1 MLFKKTEKIVSVFT
15 EKRLTTVV
23 GAWVYY
29 FLLSVIPMS
38 FLLITAFSVFKV
50 NIAEELVSFLP
61 EEFKL
66 AGEAIAKTAENAS
79 NSATFLF
86 IVTVIFSCTSLLNQ
100 MSKDGDFIYGVSGK
114 KRGIFRRLW
123 AVIALGVLFVSF
135 LGSAFLFAFGLR
147 IFSNTNISNKS
158 YLLSTIFIFTL
169 IMVLGYAVIILLN
182 KFICPIKLKIKKCC
196 LGALLSLFIIVIGTI
211 GFTLYLRFF
220 ANYNAFY
227 GSLAGLVVF
236 LLWTYILMLGLV
248 MGVIVNMQ
256 ILKNRR

>member
-1 MLFKKTEKIVSVFT
+1 MFFKKTEKVVSVFS

-38 FLLITAFSVFKV
+38 FLLITAFSVFKI

-61 EEFKL
+61 EEFKD
-66 AGEAIAKTAENAS
+66 AGEAIASTAKNAS
-79 NSATFLF
+79 NSATILF
-86 IVTVIFSCTSLLNQ
+86 VITVIFSCTSLLNQ

-114 KRGIFRRLW
+114 KRGVFRRLW
-123 AVIALGVLFVSF
+123 AVIALGVLFISF
-135 LGSAFLFAFGLR
+135 LGAAFLFAFGIK
-147 IFSNTNISNKS
+147 IFSGVQVSHGKN
-158 YLLSTIFIFTL
+158 LFSTIMFFTL
-169 IMVLGYAVIILLN
+169 IMLLGYAVIILLN
-182 KFICPIKLKIKKCC
+182 KFICPVKLRFNKCC
-196 LGALLSLFIIVIGTI
+196 LGALLSLFIIVLGTI

-220 ANYNAFY
+220 ANYNLFY
-227 GSLAGLVVF
+227 GGLAGVVVF

-256 ILKNRR
+256 ILKNTR